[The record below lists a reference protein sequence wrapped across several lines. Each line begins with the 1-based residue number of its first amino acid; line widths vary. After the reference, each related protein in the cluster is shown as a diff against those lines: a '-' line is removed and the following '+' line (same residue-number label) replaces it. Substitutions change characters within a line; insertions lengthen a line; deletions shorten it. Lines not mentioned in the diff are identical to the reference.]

1 MSESLT
7 GNLVHFNTRLQPFYN
22 ARIMFAILKMKSNPW
37 YDRLAI
43 LFYGAFLLAR
53 FIPMPYFWR
62 LIYEAHQ
69 NPNYEFLPILV
80 KIDMLACCFVLG

>member
-1 MSESLT
+1 MSESFIGSLF
-7 GNLVHFNTRLQPFYN
+7 HFKTRLQPFYN
-22 ARIMFAILKMKSNPW
+22 ARIILAILKMKSNPW

-43 LFYGAFLLAR
+43 LFYGVFLLAR

-69 NPNYEFLPILV
+69 NPNYEFLPILI